1 MFKFFCVGVF
11 FWEAFEVGF
20 FALVFTPLVG
30 CFRVVLARA
39 FMAFFPSSFLSL
51 GSAVLLRTGLGVI
64 VRVNW
69 GSCDL
74 ADHENGNGSENR
86 LWKSVNLQT

>member
-1 MFKFFCVGVF
+1 
-11 FWEAFEVGF
+11 
-20 FALVFTPLVG
+20 
-30 CFRVVLARA
+30 
-39 FMAFFPSSFLSL
+39 MAFFPSSFLSL